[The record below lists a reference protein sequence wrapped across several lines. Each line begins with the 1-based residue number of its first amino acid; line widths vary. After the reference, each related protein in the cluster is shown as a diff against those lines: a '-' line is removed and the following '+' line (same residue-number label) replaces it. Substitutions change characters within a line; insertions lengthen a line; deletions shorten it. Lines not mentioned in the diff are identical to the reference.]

1 MYIFSFAGNL
11 KYNSWHILFTV
22 IDPPYALTSGL
33 HFIVSTIDNVMSSNG
48 AAPSEMPSPTYFF
61 EWKNYVV
68 VRIVGSVAAMII
80 YVVCLWQLDTHSL
93 GPETKSGAD
102 GAGNHVVPREG
113 SSNSSDID
121 QEKERVQS
129 SASRWEG
136 MRTADAADEPEG
148 DSILCY
154 GLGKVH
160 WKWLFVF
167 KL

>member
-68 VRIVGSVAAMII
+68 VSIVGSVAAMII
-80 YVVCLWQLDTHSL
+80 YVVCLWQLETHSL